1 MAEEKIDSN
10 KMIGFFCMSDRC
22 GENLDVESAQAYKY
36 LQQQIRKLEGLYPK
50 NQKSSWDI

>member
-36 LQQQIRKLEGLYPK
+36 LQQQIRKLEGLYLK